1 MLRFPQNIHFF
12 RGGSEEKLK
21 KRERERES
29 EGGRQAGR
37 QSGRKRERERE
48 KLRAGVVIIYT
59 LLEQQLDD
67 INGAAMA

>member
-21 KRERERES
+21 KRERES